1 MKFKISNEL
10 KVGVIAIITIL
21 AFIYLYN
28 YLKGKDLFST
38 MASYY
43 VIYDDISGLTES
55 SPVEINGYKAGVVQ
69 TINLMN
75 DNTGR
80 LLVEL
85 SIKKNYAI
93 PRGSVAEIT
102 SVSLI
107 AGMKVRL
114 LYGPGPEVY
123 RNGDTIPGRLSPPI
137 LTTFEKDFSVIREK
151 VNNLIDEL
159 DTAISGINDLL
170 SPEFRSNL
178 KGSISNINQTTA
190 SLSDIMGTK
199 KTELKDAIDN
209 FTAFSSMLASSSGKI
224 DRTVSNL
231 QAITDSISAS
241 GLYESLTSLKMTL
254 EETRTLLDGIN
265 KGKGTAG
272 QLVSNDTLYRNL
284 SSSLAS
290 LDILLKDLKEN
301 PKKYVHFSIFGRK

>member
-10 KVGVIAIITIL
+10 KVGVIAILTIL

-28 YLKGKDLFST
+28 YLKGKDLLST

-55 SPVEINGYKAGVVQ
+55 SPVEINGFKAGIVQ
-69 TINLMN
+69 SIDLVN

-85 SIKKNYAI
+85 SIKKNYLI
-93 PRGSVAEIT
+93 PEGSVAEIT

-107 AGMKVRL
+107 AGMKIKI
-114 LYGPGPEVY
+114 LYGPGPGVY

-151 VNNLIDEL
+151 VNTLIDKL
-159 DTAISGINDLL
+159 DTAISGINDLI
-170 SPEFRSNL
+170 SPEFRSDL
-178 KGSISNINQTTA
+178 KGSLSNINQTTA
-190 SLSDIMGTK
+190 SINEIIDAK
-199 KTELKDAIDN
+199 KTDLKEAIDN
-209 FTAFSSMLASSSGKI
+209 FTSFSSMLASNSGKI
-224 DRTVSNL
+224 DRTVTNL
-231 QAITDSISAS
+231 QAITDSLSAS
-241 GLYESLTSLKMTL
+241 GLYESLNKLKLTL
-254 EETRTLLDGIN
+254 EETRVLLDGMN

-272 QLVSNDTLYRNL
+272 KLITSDTLYRNL
-284 SSSLAS
+284 SAS
-290 LDILLKDLKEN
+290 LESLDNLLRDLKEN
-301 PKKYVHFSIFGRK
+301 PKKYVHFSVFGRK